1 MPEENKT
8 PTVITPE
15 VPPAVVTPAT
25 PDPKVARQEALR
37 ELSKELG
44 VNLFEAE
51 GLKKVKE
58 IIDGQKTE
66 QEKLAEKVKT
76 YEAERATWQAEKLN
90 YESKLKA
97 SQLGINPELVEDA
110 LKLAGNDPTKLEEV
124 IKKYPVFKGSG
135 QIKVGLQDPK
145 QTTPPNGATEAEA
158 YMANDPRYRKYYSKN
173 KK

>member
-1 MPEENKT
+1 MDENKT
-8 PTVITPE
+8 VTVPE
-15 VPPAVVTPAT
+15 VTPQAVTPAT

-58 IIDGQKTE
+58 ILDSQKSE
-66 QEKLAEKVKT
+66 QDKLQDKIKAHEAEKAAWSAEKLA
-76 YEAERATWQAEKLN
+76 

-97 SQLGINPELVEDA
+97 SQLGIQPEFVEDA
-110 LKLAGNDPTKLEEV
+110 LKLAGNDPTKLEDV
-124 IKKYPVFKGSG
+124 IKKYPIFKGSG

-145 QTTPPNGATEAEA
+145 QTTAPNGATEVEA
-158 YMANDPRYRKYYSKN
+158 YMAKDPRYQKYYSKN